1 MEKGKVRS
9 LTGHNNDGT
18 IADIEGQIISFNNSN
33 IVGKDRRSL
42 KTGDQVWFEKIGA
55 GSNVNAINIRRC

>member
-9 LTGHNNDGT
+9 LTGHSNGGT
-18 IADIEGQIISFNNSN
+18 MADIEDQSISFNNSN

-42 KTGDQVWFEKIGA
+42 KAGDQVWFERIGA
-55 GSNVNAINIRRC
+55 GPNVNAINIRWC